1 MTHRRSLAFDPIAS
15 TTFPLNVLF
24 CFEKS
29 SDRLF
34 VSAHREES
42 PISSATPS
50 EKIGVKS
57 QKLLPITES
66 PTAKRKSDAVTKAV
80 KLARRPL
87 AGGRLDTQW
96 ATSRSLKEGCRC
108 RLTPLW

>member
-1 MTHRRSLAFDPIAS
+1 MITHRRSLAFDPIAS

-42 PISSATPS
+42 PIVGNTVREDRGQVAKVTPHHR
-50 EKIGVKS
+50 
-57 QKLLPITES
+57 ES
-66 PTAKRKSDAVTKAV
+66 YGKEEE
-80 KLARRPL
+80 RR
-87 AGGRLDTQW
+87 GH
-96 ATSRSLKEGCRC
+96 
-108 RLTPLW
+108 